1 MLEKKLA
8 SKSGAILF
16 PNLKKHNE
24 IVIILGYRYRVS
36 KINEKYLDAEDSAK
50 VKNSFQLLTS
60 KLGCMDT

>member
-16 PNLKKHNE
+16 PNLKKRNE

-36 KINEKYLDAEDSAK
+36 KINEKYSEDSAK